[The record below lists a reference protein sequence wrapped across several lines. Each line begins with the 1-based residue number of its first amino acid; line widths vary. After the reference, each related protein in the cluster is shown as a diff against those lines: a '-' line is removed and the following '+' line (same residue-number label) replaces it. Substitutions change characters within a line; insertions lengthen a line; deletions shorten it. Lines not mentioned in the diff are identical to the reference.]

1 MSLEGSL
8 KEFGL
13 ADILQLLYLQRK
25 TGVLTLEGRMDRVRL
40 MFYEG
45 NIISAE
51 TRRKVEAN
59 RFGKLLLKNGAH
71 QRGRSSESPGGTAVN
86 RRKTWQHPHKKGV
99 IGKEHI
105 QEILTTQITETVI
118 QLFSWKDGDYE
129 FSPQGVPVDK
139 EMPVSLDTQHVLMEG
154 LRIVDEWS
162 LIEGK
167 LSPDTIFEKTGKSGA
182 ALTSDE
188 EEILGLVDGERD
200 VSAIIESS
208 HMDSFQ
214 ASKSLVSLMEK
225 GMIEPKETA
234 SVAPEIALRG
244 AARPVKKGI
253 PYPPFITPVI
263 FLASLFI
270 AIISFPS
277 QRSDYTDRI
286 KTSADID
293 NIRFVIEA
301 YKYEN
306 GAYPQSIDQIT
317 KTVDSWGRQYIYK
330 PAGVILSSSA
340 QGLTEKKAQ
349 RMTSTKKMQDFKY
362 LYAGFTFI
370 MYHVSCIMHHNLSL

>member
-59 RFGKLLLKNGAH
+59 RFGKLLLKKGLIKEEDLQKALEEQQSTGEKLGSILIKNGL
-71 QRGRSSESPGGTAVN
+71 V
-86 RRKTWQHPHKKGV
+86 
-99 IGKEHI
+99 GKEHI

-167 LSPDTIFEKTGKSGA
+167 LTPDTIFEKTGKSGA

-200 VSAIIESS
+200 VSTTIESS

-263 FLASLFI
+263 FLVSLFI

-293 NIRFVIEA
+293 NIRFIIEA

-306 GAYPQSIDQIT
+306 GSYPQSIDQIT
-317 KTVDSWGRQYIYK
+317 KTTDSWGRQYIYK
-330 PAGVILSSSA
+330 PAAGDFILFSA
-340 QGLTEKKAQ
+340 GPDGKEGTA
-349 RMTSTKKMQDFKY
+349 DDAY
-362 LYAGFTFI
+362 
-370 MYHVSCIMHHNLSL
+370 

>member
-1 MSLEGSL
+1 MAFEGSL

-13 ADILQLLYLQRK
+13 ADILQLIYFQRK

-40 MFYEG
+40 LFYEG

-51 TRRKVEAN
+51 TRRKREAN
-59 RFGKLLLKNGAH
+59 RFGKLLFKKGLIKEEDLQKALEEQQSTGEKLGNILIKNGIA
-71 QRGRSSESPGGTAVN
+71 E
-86 RRKTWQHPHKKGV
+86 
-99 IGKEHI
+99 KEQI
-105 QEILTTQITETVI
+105 LEILTAQITEIVI

-167 LSPDTIFEKTGKSGA
+167 LSPDTIFEKTGKPGVE
-182 ALTSDE
+182 LTPDE

-200 VSAIIESS
+200 VSATIEASRA
-208 HMDSFQ
+208 DSFQ

-225 GMIEPKETA
+225 GIIEPKEA
-234 SVAPEIALRG
+234 APVAPEIALHG
-244 AARPVKKGI
+244 ALPSAEKGI
-253 PYPPFITPVI
+253 PYLPFITPVI
-263 FLASLFI
+263 FIVSLFI
-270 AIISFPS
+270 AIISFPP

-293 NIRFVIEA
+293 NIRFIIEA

-306 GAYPQSIDQIT
+306 GSYPQSTEQVT
-317 KTVDSWGRQYIYK
+317 KPADSWGRRYIYK
-330 PAGVILSSSA
+330 PAADDFVLFSA
-340 QGLTEKKAQ
+340 GPDGKEGTA
-349 RMTSTKKMQDFKY
+349 DDIY
-362 LYAGFTFI
+362 
-370 MYHVSCIMHHNLSL
+370 

>member
-13 ADILQLLYLQRK
+13 ADILQLIYFQRK

-40 MFYEG
+40 LFYEG

-59 RFGKLLLKNGAH
+59 RFGKLFL
-71 QRGRSSESPGGTAVN
+71 
-86 RRKTWQHPHKKGV
+86 KKGLIKEEDLQKALEEQQSTGEKLGSILIKKGI
-99 IGKEHI
+99 IGKEHV
-105 QEILTTQITETVI
+105 QEILTTQIIEAVI
-118 QLFSWKDGDYE
+118 QLFRWKDGNYE

-139 EMPVSLDTQHVLMEG
+139 EMPVSLDTQHVMMEG

-167 LSPDTIFEKTGKSGA
+167 LSPDAIFERTGKSDA

-200 VSAIIESS
+200 VIATIESS
-208 HMDSFQ
+208 LMDGFQ

-225 GMIEPKETA
+225 GIIEPKEA
-234 SVAPEIALRG
+234 APVAPEIALRG
-244 AARPVKKGI
+244 ALPSAKKGI
-253 PYPPFITPVI
+253 PYPPFITPLI
-263 FLASLFI
+263 FLVSLFI

-277 QRSDYTDRI
+277 QRSDNADRI
-286 KTSADID
+286 RTSADID

-301 YKYEN
+301 FKYEN
-306 GAYPQSIDQIT
+306 GSYPQSIYQIT
-317 KTVDSWGRQYIYK
+317 KTADSWGRQYIYK
-330 PAGVILSSSA
+330 PAADDFVLFSA
-340 QGLTEKKAQ
+340 GTDGKEGTA
-349 RMTSTKKMQDFKY
+349 DDVY
-362 LYAGFTFI
+362 
-370 MYHVSCIMHHNLSL
+370 

>member
-1 MSLEGSL
+1 MSFEGSL
-8 KEFGL
+8 KEFGM
-13 ADILQLLYLQRK
+13 ADILQLIYFQRK
-25 TGVLTLEGRMDRVRL
+25 TGVLTLEGRMDKIRL
-40 MFYEG
+40 LFYEG

-51 TRRKVEAN
+51 TKRKRETN
-59 RFGKLLLKNGAH
+59 RFGKLLLKKELIKEEDLQKALDEQQATGEKLGNILMKNGVA
-71 QRGRSSESPGGTAVN
+71 
-86 RRKTWQHPHKKGV
+86 
-99 IGKEHI
+99 GKEQI

-118 QLFSWKDGDYE
+118 QLFSWKDGIYE

-139 EMPVSLDTQHVLMEG
+139 EMPVSLDTQHVLLEG

-167 LSPDTIFEKTGKSGA
+167 LSPDTIFEKTGKSGV
-182 ALTSDE
+182 ALTSNE

-200 VSAIIESS
+200 VSATIESS

-225 GMIEPKETA
+225 GIIEPKEA
-234 SVAPEIALRG
+234 APVAPEIALRG
-244 AARPVKKGI
+244 ALPSAKKGI

-263 FLASLFI
+263 FLVSLFI

-306 GAYPQSIDQIT
+306 GSYPQSIDQIT
-317 KTVDSWGRQYIYK
+317 KTADSWGRQYIYK
-330 PAGVILSSSA
+330 PAAGDFVLFSA
-340 QGLTEKKAQ
+340 GPDGKEGTA
-349 RMTSTKKMQDFKY
+349 DDVF
-362 LYAGFTFI
+362 
-370 MYHVSCIMHHNLSL
+370 

>member
-13 ADILQLLYLQRK
+13 ADILQLIYFQRK

-40 MFYEG
+40 LFYEG
-45 NIISAE
+45 SIISAE

-59 RFGKLLLKNGAH
+59 RFGKLLLKKGLIKEEDLQKALEE
-71 QRGRSSESPGGTAVN
+71 QQSTGEKLGSILI
-86 RRKTWQHPHKKGV
+86 KKGL
-99 IGKEHI
+99 IGKEQI
-105 QEILTTQITETVI
+105 QEILTTQITEIVI

-139 EMPVSLDTQHVLMEG
+139 EMPVSLDTQQVLMEG

-167 LSPDTIFEKTGKSGA
+167 LSPGTMFEKTGKSGA
-182 ALTSDE
+182 VLTPDE
-188 EEILGLVDGERD
+188 EDILGLVDGERD
-200 VSAIIESS
+200 VSTIIESS

-214 ASKSLVSLMEK
+214 ASKSLVSLMDK
-225 GMIEPKETA
+225 GLIEPKEA
-234 SVAPEIALRG
+234 APVAPALRG
-244 AARPVKKGI
+244 TARPDKKGI

-263 FLASLFI
+263 FLVSLFI
-270 AIISFPS
+270 AVISFPS
-277 QRSDYTDRI
+277 QRSGHADRI

-293 NIRFVIEA
+293 NIRFIIEA

-306 GAYPQSIDQIT
+306 SSYPQSIAQIT
-317 KTVDSWGRQYIYK
+317 KTADSWGRQYIYK
-330 PAGVILSSSA
+330 PAAGDFVLFSA
-340 QGLTEKKAQ
+340 GPDGKEGTE
-349 RMTSTKKMQDFKY
+349 DDIY
-362 LYAGFTFI
+362 
-370 MYHVSCIMHHNLSL
+370 

>member
-1 MSLEGSL
+1 MSFEGSL

-13 ADILQLLYLQRK
+13 ADILQLIYFQRK

-40 MFYEG
+40 LFYEG

-59 RFGKLLLKNGAH
+59 RFGKLLLKNRLIKEEDLQKALEEQQSTGEKL
-71 QRGRSSESPGGTAVN
+71 GN
-86 RRKTWQHPHKKGV
+86 ILMKNGV
-99 IGKEHI
+99 AGKEQI

-139 EMPVSLDTQHVLMEG
+139 EMPLSLDTQHVLMEG

-167 LSPDTIFEKTGKSGA
+167 LSPDTIFGKTDKPGVE
-182 ALTSDE
+182 LTPDE

-208 HMDSFQ
+208 HIDSFQ

-225 GMIEPKETA
+225 GIIEPKETA
-234 SVAPEIALRG
+234 PVAPEIALHG
-244 AARPVKKGI
+244 ALPSAGKGI

-263 FLASLFI
+263 FLVSLFI
-270 AIISFPS
+270 AIISFPA
-277 QRSDYTDRI
+277 QQSDYTDRI

-293 NIRFVIEA
+293 NIRFIIEA

-306 GAYPQSIDQIT
+306 GSYPQATDRVT
-317 KTVDSWGRQYIYK
+317 KPADSWGRQYIYK
-330 PAGVILSSSA
+330 PAADDFVFFSA
-340 QGLTEKKAQ
+340 GP
-349 RMTSTKKMQDFKY
+349 D
-362 LYAGFTFI
+362 
-370 MYHVSCIMHHNLSL
+370 

>member
-13 ADILQLLYLQRK
+13 ADILQLIYLQRK

-40 MFYEG
+40 LFYEG

-51 TRRKVEAN
+51 TKRKRETG
-59 RFGKLLLKNGAH
+59 RFGKLLLKKGLIKEEDLQKALEE
-71 QRGRSSESPGGTAVN
+71 QQSTGEKLGSILI
-86 RRKTWQHPHKKGV
+86 KKGL
-99 IGKEHI
+99 IGKEQI
-105 QEILTTQITETVI
+105 QEILTTQITEIVI

-139 EMPVSLDTQHVLMEG
+139 GMPVSLDTQHVLMEG

-167 LSPDTIFEKTGKSGA
+167 LSPGTIFVKTGKAGA
-182 ALTSDE
+182 ALTAE
-188 EEILGLVDGERD
+188 EEEMLGFVDGESD
-200 VSAIIESS
+200 ITTIIESGNT
-208 HMDSFQ
+208 DNFQ

-225 GMIEPKETA
+225 GLIEPKEA
-234 SVAPEIALRG
+234 APVAPAITLHE
-244 AARPVKKGI
+244 AATPVKKGI
-253 PYPPFITPVI
+253 SYPPFITPVI
-263 FLASLFI
+263 FLASFFI

-277 QRSDYTDRI
+277 QRADHADRI

-293 NIRFVIEA
+293 NLRFVVEA

-306 GAYPQSIDQIT
+306 GSYPQSIAQIA
-317 KTVDSWGRQYIYK
+317 KTADSWGRQYIYK
-330 PAGVILSSSA
+330 PAVDDFVLFSA
-340 QGLTEKKAQ
+340 GPDGKEGTE
-349 RMTSTKKMQDFKY
+349 DDVY
-362 LYAGFTFI
+362 
-370 MYHVSCIMHHNLSL
+370 

>member
-13 ADILQLLYLQRK
+13 ADILQLIYFQRK

-40 MFYEG
+40 LFYEG

-59 RFGKLLLKNGAH
+59 RFGKLLLKKGLIKEEDLQKALEEQQSTGEKLGNILI
-71 QRGRSSESPGGTAVN
+71 
-86 RRKTWQHPHKKGV
+86 KKGV
-99 IGKEHI
+99 VGKEHL
-105 QEILTTQITETVI
+105 QEILTTQITETVV
-118 QLFSWKDGDYE
+118 QLFGWKDGDYE

-167 LSPDTIFEKTGKSGA
+167 LSPGTIFEKTGKSGA

-188 EEILGLVDGERD
+188 EEILRFVDAEID
-200 VSAIIESS
+200 ASTIIDSS
-208 HMDSFQ
+208 NMDSFQ

-225 GMIEPKETA
+225 GIIEPKEA
-234 SVAPEIALRG
+234 APVAPEIALRG
-244 AARPVKKGI
+244 AARPAKRVI

-263 FLASLFI
+263 FLVSLFI

-293 NIRFVIEA
+293 NIRFIIEA

-306 GAYPQSIDQIT
+306 GSYPQSIDPIT
-317 KTVDSWGRQYIYK
+317 KTADSWGRQYIYK
-330 PAGVILSSSA
+330 PAADDFVLFSA
-340 QGLTEKKAQ
+340 GPDGKEGTA
-349 RMTSTKKMQDFKY
+349 DDIY
-362 LYAGFTFI
+362 
-370 MYHVSCIMHHNLSL
+370 